1 MSENLSKKQE
11 EIAEFKPGDK
21 IYKLFS
27 HKEVIIRGKK
37 IILLSKSKKSKK
49 LVILGPW
56 AGKSTSTFSACFLC

>member
-11 EIAEFKPGDK
+11 ERAEFKPGDK

-37 IILLSKSKKSKK
+37 DNFIIKVEKK
-49 LVILGPW
+49 
-56 AGKSTSTFSACFLC
+56 